1 MHEERVGRLPDLD
14 HLSTLAATV
23 LLAFA
28 LARFVDLP
36 PRQFGVQ
43 LSGFYLGFEF
53 NPQSLSSLLIAGLTA
68 IGAHWLLREHPA
80 VEKKRLLEHLFL
92 PALTALVIGQ
102 PLSQIPFS
110 PLWWVG
116 FGLGGLLLILVLIA
130 EYIVIDPDDVRFAPA
145 AAGLTILSFA
155 LYLVLTVAL
164 RFAGLRLFLLIPLLA
179 TAAGLVSLR
188 VLRLRMPRRWAYLQ
202 AGLVIFI
209 TTQVASALHYW
220 PFTPA
225 AFGLALLGPAYAL
238 TDLAGNLA
246 EGEPLSQ
253 AAIEP
258 AVVLGLIWLAALFIN

>member
-1 MHEERVGRLPDLD
+1 MHEERIRRLPDLD

-28 LARFVDLP
+28 LARFIDLP
-36 PRQFGVQ
+36 PRQFGFE
-43 LSGFYLGFEF
+43 LFDTYFGFEF
-53 NPQSLSSLLIAGLTA
+53 NPQSLSSILIAGLTA
-68 IGAHWLLREHPA
+68 AGARWLLREHPA
-80 VEKKRLLEHLFL
+80 AEKKNLVEHLFL
-92 PALTALVIGQ
+92 PALTALVIGL

-110 PLWWVG
+110 PMWWVG

-130 EYIVIDPDDVRFAPA
+130 EYIVIDPDDVLFAPA

-164 RFAGLRLFLLIPLLA
+164 RFAGLRLFQLIPLLA
-179 TAAGLVSLR
+179 AAVGLVSLR
-188 VLRLRMPRRWAYLQ
+188 ALRLRLPLRWAYLQ
-202 AGLVIFI
+202 AGLVTLI
-209 TTQVASALHYW
+209 TMQVASALHYW

-258 AVVLGLIWLAALFIN
+258 AVVLGLIWLAAFFIN